1 MDLVK
6 RERAIQDHAAFLA
19 GEHDFQADIE
29 RLVAS
34 ELVGT
39 VLETVMLA
47 TGMRFAGVARVTAD
61 RWVACRTID
70 EVNFGIAEGDEIQ
83 IEATFCQS
91 VRETSEMVIFNN
103 AATDPVYKN
112 HPIAAAFGIVSYA
125 SVPIHRGD
133 GTFFGTLCA
142 IDTVPQDVKSPRSV
156 AMLKMFADIIGRTLE
171 TEERLEAQELL
182 VEHERKLLK
191 IQEEFV
197 AILGHDLRNPVA
209 AVQAGVRQIG
219 KEPLSDNGRK
229 LLGLIR
235 SSVHRM
241 HELVDNM
248 MLHAKSRLGGGISIS
263 AKPASD
269 LNEPLINVIEEIRI
283 SAPDRIIDLELAFN
297 QPISCD
303 PARISQAVSNL
314 VSNAINYGTP
324 DAPGFL
330 NNTPVVATLISVSNQ
345 GEPIPEDLQKT
356 LFQPFQRGG
365 KEESLGLGLGLHI
378 AFSIAQAHGGNLSVH
393 CENRITTFTLSLPL
407 LATA

>member
-1 MDLVK
+1 
-6 RERAIQDHAAFLA
+6 
-19 GEHDFQADIE
+19 
-29 RLVAS
+29 
-34 ELVGT
+34 
-39 VLETVMLA
+39 
-47 TGMRFAGVARVTAD
+47 
-61 RWVACRTID
+61 
-70 EVNFGIAEGDEIQ
+70 
-83 IEATFCQS
+83 
-91 VRETSEMVIFNN
+91 
-103 AATDPVYKN
+103 
-112 HPIAAAFGIVSYA
+112 
-125 SVPIHRGD
+125 
-133 GTFFGTLCA
+133 
-142 IDTVPQDVKSPRSV
+142 
-156 AMLKMFADIIGRTLE
+156 
-171 TEERLEAQELL
+171 
-182 VEHERKLLK
+182 
-191 IQEEFV
+191 
-197 AILGHDLRNPVA
+197 
-209 AVQAGVRQIG
+209 
-219 KEPLSDNGRK
+219 
-229 LLGLIR
+229 
-235 SSVHRM
+235 M

-324 DAPGFL
+324 DAPVTVRGGCSDTEF
-330 NNTPVVATLISVSNQ
+330 TISVSNQ